1 MTVTVTIVALCAVRL
16 NIVTAARP
24 TKIALDGRFIRLEPL
39 TREHLPRLFAA
50 IGHPVVF
57 AGGYG
62 GGPRAYRAT
71 EAGFAEWGET
81 YFRWDDGNP
90 QAVIIVGG
98 PHDGELV
105 GTTTLTDF
113 DLQREATHLGWTAY
127 DPRVWG
133 TAVNAEAKLLM
144 LGLAFDN
151 GFGRVLI
158 QADALNERS
167 RAAIA
172 GIGATFEG
180 IQRRHMQRAD
190 GTWRDTAMF
199 SILIDDWP
207 RVRELLETRLA
218 GHGDRPVLFRTPR
231 R

>member
-1 MTVTVTIVALCAVRL
+1 MTRQ
-16 NIVTAARP
+16 
-24 TKIALDGRFIRLEPL
+24 
-39 TREHLPRLFAA
+39 HLPRLFTA
-50 IGHPVVF
+50 IGHPIVF
-57 AGGYG
+57 ASGYG
-62 GGPRAYRAT
+62 GGPMGYRDTRAA
-71 EAGFAEWGET
+71 FIEWGET
-81 YFRWDDGNP
+81 YFRWDDGNA
-90 QAVIIVGG
+90 QAVILVGG
-98 PHDGELV
+98 PHDGQLV

-113 DLQREATHLGWTAY
+113 DLTREAAHIGWTAY

-144 LGLAFDN
+144 LGLAFDS

-180 IQRRHMQRAD
+180 IHRRDMRRAD
-190 GTWRDTAMF
+190 GSWRDSAIF
-199 SILIDDWP
+199 SVIIDDWP

-218 GHGDRPVLFRTPR
+218 GYGDRPVLFRSPR
-231 R
+231 S

>member
-1 MTVTVTIVALCAVRL
+1 VSAT
-16 NIVTAARP
+16 RP
-24 TKIALDGRFIRLEPL
+24 NPAPLDGRFIRLEPL
-39 TREHLPRLFAA
+39 TREHLPRLYAA
-50 IGHPVVF
+50 IGHPIVF
-57 AGGYG
+57 ASGYG
-62 GGPRAYRAT
+62 GGPKGYRDT
-71 EAGFAEWGET
+71 EAGFLDWSEKYFAWGV
-81 YFRWDDGNP
+81 GNP
-90 QAVIIVGG
+90 MVLFLKGG

-113 DLQREATHLGWTAY
+113 DLGRESAHIGWTAY

-144 LGLAFDN
+144 LGLAFDH

-180 IQRRHMQRAD
+180 IQRRDLTRAD
-190 GTWRDTAMF
+190 GSWRDSARF
-199 SILIDDWP
+199 SVIIDDWP

-218 GHGDRPVLFRTPR
+218 GYGERPVLFRSMR
-231 R
+231 A

>member
-1 MTVTVTIVALCAVRL
+1 MSAT
-16 NIVTAARP
+16 RP
-24 TKIALDGRFIRLEPL
+24 NHAPIDGRFIRLEPL
-39 TREHLPRLFAA
+39 DREHLPRLYGA
-50 IGHPVVF
+50 IGHPIVF

-62 GGPRAYRAT
+62 GGPKGYRDT
-71 EAGFAEWGET
+71 ETAFIEWAQT
-81 YFRWDDGNP
+81 YFRWDDGNVM
-90 QAVIIVGG
+90 AVFVVGG

-113 DLQREATHLGWTAY
+113 DLPRESAHIGWTAY

-144 LGLAFDN
+144 LGQAFDN

-167 RAAIA
+167 RAAIG

-180 IQRRHMQRAD
+180 IQRRDIQRAD
-190 GTWRDTAMF
+190 GSWRDSARF
-199 SILIDDWP
+199 SVTIDDWP

-218 GHGDRPVLFRTPR
+218 GYGDRPVLFRSMR
-231 R
+231 S